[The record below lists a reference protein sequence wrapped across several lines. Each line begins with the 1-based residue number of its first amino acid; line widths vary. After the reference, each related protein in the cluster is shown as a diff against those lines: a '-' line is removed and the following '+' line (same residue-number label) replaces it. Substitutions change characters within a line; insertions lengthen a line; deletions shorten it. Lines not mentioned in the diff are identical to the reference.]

1 MLAYA
6 GVHTYVGLHMLCTAS
21 HVALMV
27 SHVAL
32 YAPTEVVSDAAS
44 SVFVATTDAPPAS
57 GNRKADLWSVC
68 FQGGTFDRI
77 KERCGVQPSV
87 TFR

>member
-1 MLAYA
+1 MI
-6 GVHTYVGLHMLCTAS
+6 CTTS
-21 HVALMV
+21 PVALLV
-27 SHVAL
+27 SHAVL
-32 YAPTEVVSDAAS
+32 YAPTEVVSDAAN
-44 SVFVATTDAPPAS
+44 SVFVETPDAPPAI
-57 GNRKADLWSVC
+57 GNRRADLWSVC

>member
-1 MLAYA
+1 
-6 GVHTYVGLHMLCTAS
+6 MLCTAS

-32 YAPTEVVSDAAS
+32 YAPTEVVSDAAN
-44 SVFVATTDAPPAS
+44 SVFVATSDAPPAI